1 MKKSRLFFR
10 LKMLDK
16 IASSISKVAVKDTY
30 VPASI
35 EEAKRILNISSNL
48 DMSMR
53 LLKEKYR
60 DAVFANH
67 PDRHPDRDRDRDIS
81 NEKLLKINAAFTYL
95 KDKLEGNDRN
105 FTNPTSYAP
114 APPASPASSD
124 PIKLYFNIINGY
136 IELESHYF
144 RPITQVAVSTVY
156 MPLPPIE
163 GLNWQTMV
171 FESENGKIK
180 DFIALDEE
188 NYESEHDAREGHI
201 YLCNEWRK
209 KMNKKLK

>member
-16 IASSISKVAVKDTY
+16 IASSISKIAVQDTY
-30 VPASI
+30 APASI
-35 EEAKRILNISSNL
+35 EEAKAILNISSNL
-48 DMSMR
+48 DII

-60 DAVFANH
+60 EAVFANH
-67 PDRHPDRDRDRDIS
+67 PDLGGS
-81 NEKLLKINAAFTYL
+81 NKKLLKINAAFKYL